1 MALKL
6 AIVTPESAGV
16 TVECEEAVVP
26 SVNGEIGLL
35 SQHIA
40 MISAIQP
47 GVLTVISGGKRDYYV
62 VGTGFVEIDEDQVSI
77 LTSTFEAVEDIDVER
92 AKKALD
98 SATEKLNT
106 LGPDE
111 PGYVKAEQKAQR
123 ARARLDGIARIN

>member
-16 TVECEEAVVP
+16 TVECHEAVVP
-26 SVNGEIGLL
+26 SVNGELGLL

-47 GVLTVISGGKRDYYV
+47 GVLTVISGGQREYYV

-77 LTSTFEAVEDIDVER
+77 LTSTFEAAKDIDVER
-92 AKKALD
+92 AK
-98 SATEKLNT
+98 
-106 LGPDE
+106 
-111 PGYVKAEQKAQR
+111 R
-123 ARARLDGIARIN
+123 A